1 VSDKKKR
8 KFNIMKEFEIAEIA
22 SVDMPAQGPGAR
34 MALMKRRTPEDVP
47 EVKVSVV
54 NVGDPSKVADALAKA
69 AALTDP
75 MDGHTHTLVL
85 DRGEGPMT
93 HGETSYHDDHSHP
106 WIIGLNGEL
115 IVGASNGHTHR
126 VGFLSKGQVVGD
138 VADETHF
145 SSEQMSARSDDPTH
159 ADVSADDVGIED
171 ETMTDNDLDP
181 KVQEQL
187 DALTKRAERA
197 EKMAELTDAEK
208 AYLKGLEGDDAES
221 FLSAENKGEIMTKAA
236 EADPVVAT
244 VDGVEIRK
252 SQDPTGLL
260 TKMAKKAEA
269 DELEKAKLK
278 EDADKERK
286 AKEDADLEK
295 RAEALEFLPGDVATK
310 VAMLKAVDSI
320 EDEAVR
326 KSANEALIAKNAG
339 NAGNFEALGT
349 VGSPEVQSDDE
360 ALDALAKSEMKN
372 DSSLS
377 YEQAYTKALLSDAG
391 QDVYNKRLEG

>member
-1 VSDKKKR
+1 
-8 KFNIMKEFEIAEIA
+8 MKEFEILEIA
-22 SVDMPAQGPGAR
+22 SVDQPAQGPGAR
-34 MALMKRRTPEDVP
+34 MALMKRREPV
-47 EVKVSVV
+47 
-54 NVGDPSKVADALAKA
+54 AKA

-93 HGETSYHDDHSHP
+93 HGETSYQDEHTHP

-115 IVGASNGHTHR
+115 IVGAANGHTHR

-138 VADETHF
+138 VLDQTNISE
-145 SSEQMSARSDDPTH
+145 EQMSASSDEPTH
-159 ADVSADDVGIED
+159 ADESADDVGIED
-171 ETMTDNDLDP
+171 ENTMTDKIELDP

-187 DALTKRAERA
+187 DALKSANQRL
-197 EKMAELTDAEK
+197 EKMAALTDAEK

-260 TKMAKKAEA
+260 TKK
-269 DELEKAKLK
+269 LEKKKLR
-278 EDADKERK
+278 EDAEKERK
-286 AKEDADLEK
+286 AQAEKDLEK
-295 RAEALEFLPGDVATK
+295 RAEELKFLPGDVKTK
-310 VAMLKAVDSI
+310 VEMLKAIDSI
-320 EDEAVR
+320 EDESVR
-326 KSANEALIAKNAG
+326 KSANEALLAKNAG
-339 NAGNFEALGT
+339 AAPNFEVVGT
-349 VGSPEVQSDDE
+349 VGNPEVQSDDE
-360 ALDALAKSEMKN
+360 ALDALAKAEMSN